1 MGENE
6 VLLQKAWEGLNY
18 LLDIGQIDD
27 TYIQLLYF
35 IKNLNEDNNL
45 VIGLSEKEMEELFDE
60 EGTNEPGILSMGEG
74 LFEKLKHLENSMVI
88 SIGDIDLGELF
99 KKLNED

>member
-45 VIGLSEKEMEELFDE
+45 VIGLSEKEMEELLDGE
-60 EGTNEPGILSMGEG
+60 DTDEPGILSMGEG

>member
-45 VIGLSEKEMEELFDE
+45 VIGLSEKEMEELLDE
-60 EGTNEPGILSMGEG
+60 EDTDEPGVLSMGEG

>member
-1 MGENE
+1 ME
-6 VLLQKAWEGLNY
+6 VKEIMLLKACEGIDM
-18 LLDIGQIDD
+18 LLSKGQIDD

-45 VIGLSEKEMEELFDE
+45 VIGLSEKEMEELLDE
-60 EGTNEPGILSMGEG
+60 EDTDEPVVLSMGEG

-88 SIGDIDLGELF
+88 SVGDIDLGELF

>member
-45 VIGLSEKEMEELFDE
+45 VIGLSEKEMEELLDE
-60 EGTNEPGILSMGEG
+60 EDTEEPGVLSMGEG